1 MQDVLTS
8 CEHCAH
14 RFEVR
19 RAAAGSLQNC
29 PSCGKATRIPGES
42 DPAWLP
48 VQLIALGL
56 CVAAGVLAFLVS
68 ANAEGRSGAIE
79 DTSGQ
84 EESGEEEG
92 SIQQQ
97 HNGLLPHL

>member
-68 ANAEGRSGAIE
+68 GPVTGLAVGG
-79 DTSGQ
+79 
-84 EESGEEEG
+84 
-92 SIQQQ
+92 
-97 HNGLLPHL
+97 GLLAAAFLLRAAL